1 MTSADIKADVK
12 QEITGLVA
20 VYLVIYYK
28 KYLQNLEFNK
38 KWTKSVKWAESYL
51 LMGSNKMMY

>member
-1 MTSADIKADVK
+1 MTSAGVKADVK

-20 VYLVIYYK
+20 VYLVTYYK
-28 KYLQNLEFNK
+28 KYLQNLKCNK

>member
-1 MTSADIKADVK
+1 MTSAGVKADVK

>member
-1 MTSADIKADVK
+1 MTSADVKADVK
-12 QEITGLVA
+12 QEITSLVA